1 MAMVSDELMGQL
13 LKNTNINAEDIS
25 EDSIKELKFLF
36 FKRGEAL
43 KKRGKWEDAD
53 KSGVE
58 YYFLKSF
65 MTDEMYA
72 DFPTIIDDFL
82 KHCSDKMQQYTAAW
96 WYGADEFGLY
106 TMDEAVKHKIFR
118 AIYNGAKLGDDYCRK
133 LIIYMYKTYFKKEYN
148 QFKRYSEISMY
159 DVYDLSER
167 EPDCQKSARILL
179 MADFLNIKHDDTCSC
194 LNSFIL
200 ESKIKEIDNFE
211 NIINPEPLDE
221 TLYQACAIQANM
233 WSDQERQKHRKHPFR
248 EYCKT
253 MAFSMHILREYGL
266 TEDCILAHLDENDTL
281 DMITQKIA
289 QTLYTLGK
297 AEPGKD
303 YSFEEVQCAAAIRTI
318 MEEMHR
324 AMEDLQN
331 EIDGL
336 LGDDKYREQT
346 QKFNPNFYTEPKKKE
361 GHKQSIEEIKT
372 DKEKTTEDTA
382 KYIAENEGLKRK
394 INEQERMIHDL
405 QKQCREQEKE
415 SGKINQQ
422 LLAWKDER
430 TELVA
435 LRNFVYQMKI
445 EDGSPVVSDDSI
457 DSMKKAIID
466 KDVIII
472 GGHINW
478 HNKLRRIFPKW
489 TFLLTEEF
497 KTVDGKM
504 LENKEKVY
512 FFTDHMNHMA
522 YGKFVAACR
531 ERNIEFGYLATI
543 NTNQLIQRV
552 YEDLCD

>member
-1 MAMVSDELMGQL
+1 MEGM
-13 LKNTNINAEDIS
+13 
-25 EDSIKELKFLF
+25 
-36 FKRGEAL
+36 
-43 KKRGKWEDAD
+43 
-53 KSGVE
+53 
-58 YYFLKSF
+58 
-65 MTDEMYA
+65 
-72 DFPTIIDDFL
+72 
-82 KHCSDKMQQYTAAW
+82 H
-96 WYGADEFGLY
+96 GA
-106 TMDEAVKHKIFR
+106 
-118 AIYNGAKLGDDYCRK
+118 
-133 LIIYMYKTYFKKEYN
+133 
-148 QFKRYSEISMY
+148 
-159 DVYDLSER
+159 
-167 EPDCQKSARILL
+167 
-179 MADFLNIKHDDTCSC
+179 
-194 LNSFIL
+194 
-200 ESKIKEIDNFE
+200 
-211 NIINPEPLDE
+211 
-221 TLYQACAIQANM
+221 
-233 WSDQERQKHRKHPFR
+233 
-248 EYCKT
+248 
-253 MAFSMHILREYGL
+253 
-266 TEDCILAHLDENDTL
+266 TEDLKC
-281 DMITQKIA
+281 
-289 QTLYTLGK
+289 
-297 AEPGKD
+297 
-303 YSFEEVQCAAAIRTI
+303 
-318 MEEMHR
+318 
-324 AMEDLQN
+324 

-336 LGDDKYREQT
+336 LGDDGYWNHTQ
-346 QKFNPNFYTEPKKKE
+346 QKFNPDFYTELKKKE
-361 GHKQSIEEIKT
+361 NKQPAEPVRENKESIPENT
-372 DKEKTTEDTA
+372 AGDLEKYA
-382 KYIAENEGLKRK
+382 IENEELKRK

-457 DSMKKAIID
+457 DSMKKAIMD

>member
-1 MAMVSDELMGQL
+1 MI
-13 LKNTNINAEDIS
+13 INH
-25 EDSIKELKFLF
+25 
-36 FKRGEAL
+36 
-43 KKRGKWEDAD
+43 
-53 KSGVE
+53 
-58 YYFLKSF
+58 
-65 MTDEMYA
+65 
-72 DFPTIIDDFL
+72 FL
-82 KHCSDKMQQYTAAW
+82 KHCSDKVQKYMAAW
-96 WYGADEFGLY
+96 WYGSDEFDIY
-106 TMDEAVKHKIFR
+106 TMDEAVKHKVFR

-133 LIIYMYKTYFKKEYN
+133 LIIYLYKTYFKKEYN
-148 QFKRYSEISMY
+148 QLKRYSKLSMY
-159 DVYDLSER
+159 DVYDLCENGS
-167 EPDCQKSARILL
+167 DCQKGSRILL
-179 MADFLNIKHDDTCSC
+179 MADFLNIKHDETCSC
-194 LNSFIL
+194 LSAVIR
-200 ESKIKEIDNFE
+200 ESMERETRNYEKITD
-211 NIINPEPLDE
+211 PEPLNED
-221 TLYQACAIQANM
+221 LYHASAIQVNV
-233 WSDQERQKHRKHPFR
+233 WSDQELQRRRKYPFR
-248 EYCKT
+248 EYCKIMEFAIRT
-253 MAFSMHILREYGL
+253 LREFGL
-266 TEDCILAHLDENDTL
+266 DEDYIFAHLDDDNNFDA
-281 DMITQKIA
+281 ITQKLTQA
-289 QTLYTLGK
+289 LYTLW
-297 AEPGKD
+297 EFFPGKEF
-303 YSFEEVQCAAAIRTI
+303 SFEEIQRAAAVRTI
-318 MEEMHR
+318 MEGMHG
-324 AMEDLQN
+324 ATEGLKC

-336 LGDDKYREQT
+336 LGDDGYWNHTQ
-346 QKFNPNFYTEPKKKE
+346 QKFNPDFYTELKKKE
-361 GHKQSIEEIKT
+361 NKQPAEPVRENKESIPENT
-372 DKEKTTEDTA
+372 AGDLEKYA
-382 KYIAENEGLKRK
+382 IENEELKRK

-457 DSMKKAIID
+457 DSMKKAIMD